1 MIIGIDPSSLTIAV
15 AVSTAAGKVRFT
27 AKDDLRKRGSAWD
40 PQKAIEVLRV
50 VDTMLCDTIGLG
62 DEDAVYLEAPV
73 MGRSVL
79 PTIVQSY
86 VSGIIQ
92 AVVSS
97 AGSRIILVNN
107 KQWKKTVVG
116 NGNAKK
122 EQTIEA
128 LRERQPGI
136 ERLCRDDD
144 DLYDAAGL
152 AMFGAFTERSLPEG

>member
-1 MIIGIDPSSLTIAV
+1 MIIGVDPSSLTIAV
-15 AVSTAAGKVRFT
+15 AVSTANGRVRYT
-27 AKDDLRKRGSAWD
+27 AKSDLRKKGSAWE
-40 PQKAIEVLRV
+40 PQKAIEVFRV
-50 VDTMLCDTIGLG
+50 VDNMLCDTIGLG
-62 DEDAVYLEAPV
+62 DEDTVYCEAPV

-92 AVVSS
+92 TVVSA

-122 EQTIEA
+122 EQTIAA
-128 LRERQPGI
+128 LREQQPGI
-136 ERLCRDDD
+136 ERLCGDDD

-152 AMFGAFTERSLPEG
+152 ALFGAFTERSLPEG